1 MINQSAGLEVRH
13 VPIGQILIG
22 EDLPRDPVK
31 VARYAELLAANPRQ
45 DLEPVMLELLPTH
58 GLDLYRIRN
67 GHHRFAAGIIAGRPD
82 LLAVIITE
90 QPQTQE

>member
-1 MINQSAGLEVRH
+1 MINRSAGLEVRH

-31 VARYAELLAANPRQ
+31 VARYADLMATNPGQ
-45 DLEPVMLELLPTH
+45 DLEPVMLELLPAVP
-58 GLDLYRIRN
+58 DLYRIRN
-67 GHHRFAAGIIAGRPD
+67 GHHRFVAGIIAGRPD